1 MDHLLALRMFVRIA
15 EAGTFGKAAD
25 QLALPR
31 STASKLIQDLELHLG
46 TKLIHRTT
54 RSITVTPEGAQY
66 YERARRLIIDLEEMD
81 AAARQTRA
89 QPRGRLRVD
98 VGSILANRILLPAL
112 PQFQEA
118 YPDIE
123 LRLGVS
129 DRPTD
134 LVSEG
139 IDCVIRGG
147 ALADTTLIARKLC
160 ELEFV
165 TCCHASYLEQYGR
178 PFHPQDLEQQ
188 HRVIGYFSSLSS
200 KIFPLR
206 FARGEESIE
215 INPHA
220 AVAVNEST
228 AHVAAL
234 TAGLGIGQT
243 FAWFVRELVAAGE
256 MVHVLEDWQPAHH
269 ALHILYPP
277 NRHLNAKVRV
287 FVDWAVQVFAAMDA
301 RVSAPLRQQVRPEIR

>member
-15 EAGTFGKAAD
+15 EAGTFGRAAD

-31 STASKLIQDLELHLG
+31 STASKLIQDLEEHLG

-98 VGSILANRILLPAL
+98 IGSILANQILLPAL
-112 PQFQEA
+112 PQFQQA

-129 DRPTD
+129 DRPSD

-147 ALADTTLIARKLC
+147 PLADTTLIARKLC
-160 ELEFV
+160 EMEFI
-165 TCCHASYLEQYGR
+165 TCCHASYLAQHGG
-178 PFHPQDLEQQ
+178 PAHPRELETQ
-188 HRVIGYFSSLSS
+188 HRVVAYFSSLTG
-200 KIFPLR
+200 KAHPLR
-206 FARGEESIE
+206 FVRGDESIE
-215 INPHA
+215 INVHA

-228 AHVAAL
+228 AHLSAL

-243 FAWFVRELVAAGE
+243 FAWFVRDMVASGE
-256 MVHVLEDWQPAHH
+256 MVQVLGEWQPPRHP
-269 ALHILYPP
+269 LHIMYPP

-287 FVDWAVQVFAAMDA
+287 FVDWAVQVFAAVDA
-301 RVSAPLRQQVRPEIR
+301 RVSPGTR

>member
-1 MDHLLALRMFVRIA
+1 MDHLLALRVFVRIA

-25 QLALPR
+25 QLSLPR
-31 STASKLIQDLELHLG
+31 STASKLIQDLEQHLG
-46 TKLIHRTT
+46 TKLIQRTT
-54 RSITVTPEGAQY
+54 RSISVTPEGAQY
-66 YERARRLIIDLEEMD
+66 YERARRLITDLEEMD
-81 AAARQTRA
+81 AAAGQTRA
-89 QPRGRLRVD
+89 QPRGLLRVD
-98 VGSILANRILLPAL
+98 VGSILASRILLPAL
-112 PQFQEA
+112 PQFQQA

-129 DRPTD
+129 DRPSD

-139 IDCVIRGG
+139 IECVIRGG

-160 ELEFV
+160 EMEFV
-165 TCCHASYLEQYGR
+165 TCCHASYLAQYGR
-178 PFHPQDLEQQ
+178 PSRPQDLQQQ
-188 HRVIGYFSSLSS
+188 HRVIAYFSSLTS
-200 KIFPLR
+200 KLFPLR
-206 FARGEESIE
+206 FARGEETLEIE
-215 INPHA
+215 AHA

-243 FAWFVRELVAAGE
+243 FAWFIRDMVARGE
-256 MVHVLEDWQPAHH
+256 MVHVLQDWQPAHH

-287 FVDWAVQVFAAMDA
+287 FVDWAVQVFAAMD
-301 RVSAPLRQQVRPEIR
+301 VRKRPDMR

>member
-31 STASKLIQDLELHLG
+31 STASKLIQDLEQHLG

-66 YERARRLIIDLEEMD
+66 YERARRLIGDLEEMD

-89 QPRGRLRVD
+89 QPKGRLRVD
-98 VGSILANRILLPAL
+98 VGSILANQILLPAL
-112 PQFQEA
+112 PQFQA
-118 YPDIE
+118 TYPDID
-123 LRLGVS
+123 LLLGVS

-147 ALADTTLIARKLC
+147 TLADTTLIARKLC

-165 TCCHASYLEQYGR
+165 TCCHASYLTQYGR
-178 PFHPQDLEQQ
+178 PAHPHDLEGQ
-188 HRVIGYFSSLSS
+188 HRVIGYFSALTS
-200 KIFPLR
+200 KVFPLR
-206 FARGEESIE
+206 FARGAETLE
-215 INPHA
+215 INAHVA
-220 AVAVNEST
+220 TAVSEST
-228 AHVAAL
+228 AHMTAL

-243 FAWFVRELVAAGE
+243 FAWFIRDMVARGE
-256 MVHVLEDWQPAHH
+256 MVHVLEDWQPAPH
-269 ALHILYPP
+269 ALHIMYPP

-287 FVDWAVQVFAAMDA
+287 FVDWAVQAFAAMDA
-301 RVSAPLRQQVRPEIR
+301 RVMPGTGTLR

>member
-15 EAGTFGKAAD
+15 EAGTFGRAAD
-25 QLALPR
+25 QLSLPR
-31 STASKLIQDLELHLG
+31 STASKLIQDLEQHLG
-46 TKLIHRTT
+46 AKLIHRTT

-66 YERARRLIIDLEEMD
+66 YERARRLIADLEEMD

-89 QPRGRLRVD
+89 QPRGLLRVD
-98 VGSILANRILLPAL
+98 VGSILANQILLPAL
-112 PQFQEA
+112 PRFQAA

-160 ELEFV
+160 DMEFV
-165 TCCHASYLEQYGR
+165 TCCHAAYAAQHGM
-178 PFHPQDLEQQ
+178 PAHPDELAQR
-188 HRVIGYFSSLSS
+188 HRLVGYFSSLSG
-200 KIFPLR
+200 KVFPLR
-206 FARGEESIE
+206 FARGGDTIE
-215 INPHA
+215 IAMHA

-228 AHVAAL
+228 AHRTAL
-234 TAGLGIGQT
+234 MAGLGIGQT
-243 FAWFVRELVAAGE
+243 FAWFVREPMARGD
-256 MVHVLEDWQPAHH
+256 MVRVLEAWQPPRHP
-269 ALHILYPP
+269 LHILYPP

-287 FVDWAVQVFAAMDA
+287 FVDWAVELFAAVDA
-301 RVSAPLRQQVRPEIR
+301 RAVSTGR

>member
-25 QLALPR
+25 QLSLPR
-31 STASKLIQDLELHLG
+31 STASKLIQDLEEHLG

-66 YERARRLIIDLEEMD
+66 YERARRLIVDLEEMD

-89 QPRGRLRVD
+89 QPKGRLRVD
-98 VGSILANRILLPAL
+98 VGSVLANRILLPAL
-112 PQFQEA
+112 PAFQAA

-139 IDCVIRGG
+139 VDCVIRGG
-147 ALADTTLIARKLC
+147 PLADTTLIARKLC
-160 ELEFV
+160 EMAFV
-165 TCCHASYLEQYGR
+165 TCCSAEYAAQYGR
-178 PFHPQDLEQQ
+178 PAHPGDLEDK
-188 HRVIGYFSSLSS
+188 HHIVAYFSSLTG
-200 KIFPLR
+200 KTFPLHFR
-206 FARGEESIE
+206 RDDASLE
-215 INPHA
+215 INGYA

-228 AHVAAL
+228 AHIGAL
-234 TAGLGIGQT
+234 AAGLGIGQT
-243 FAWFVRELVAAGE
+243 FAWFVREQVASGA
-256 MVHVLEDWQPAHH
+256 MVHVLEDWQQPRQ
-269 ALHILYPP
+269 ALHIMYPS

-287 FVDWAVQVFAAMDA
+287 FVDWAVEVFGAVDD
-301 RVSAPLRQQVRPEIR
+301 RVHPIVHDGKQ

>member
-25 QLALPR
+25 QLSLPR
-31 STASKLIQDLELHLG
+31 STASKLIQDLEQHLG
-46 TKLIHRTT
+46 AKLIHRTT

-66 YERARRLIIDLEEMD
+66 YERARRLLVDLDEMD

-89 QPRGRLRVD
+89 QPKGRLRVD
-98 VGSILANRILLPAL
+98 VGSILANQILVPAL
-112 PQFQEA
+112 PEFQA
-118 YPDIE
+118 KYPDIE

-160 ELEFV
+160 EMEFI
-165 TCCHASYLEQYGR
+165 TCCHASYLERHSR
-178 PFHPQDLEQQ
+178 PAHPRELEEQ
-188 HRVIGYFSSLSS
+188 HRVIGYFSSLTG
-200 KIFPLR
+200 KVFPLH
-206 FARGEESIE
+206 FARGDEAIE
-215 INPHA
+215 VNAHA

-228 AHVAAL
+228 AHMTAL

-243 FAWFVRELVAAGE
+243 FAWFVRDMVERGE
-256 MVHVLEDWQPAHH
+256 MVHILEDWRPPRH
-269 ALHILYPP
+269 ALHIMYPP
-277 NRHLNAKVRV
+277 NRHLNAKVRL
-287 FVDWAVQVFAAMDA
+287 FVDWAVQVFAAVDA
-301 RVSAPLRQQVRPEIR
+301 RVSPGIR